1 MNELIQKISSDPLLM
16 LSAAVGVVVVLFVVL
31 VVIIATMR
39 IKTYKDRYVNTA
51 LDNKEKKERI
61 DTLEYELQRYQMDN
75 AQQAQLL
82 SQFDE
87 TKKRLAQTTDTLA
100 AVRKELADTQSLLAR
115 TKAQLESTESMHAAL
130 KEEHAE
136 LKERLGT
143 LHDENNKLRV
153 NNARLLMKLETGE
166 QLAAHMEQRKRTG
179 VSEEG
184 E

>member
-1 MNELIQKISSDPLLM
+1 MNELIEKISSYPLLM
-16 LSAAVGVVVVLFVVL
+16 LSAAVGVVVILFVVL
-31 VVIIATMR
+31 VVIVAAMR
-39 IKTYKDRYVNTA
+39 IKTYKDRYLNTA
-51 LDNKEKKERI
+51 LENREKKERI

-87 TKKRLAQTTDTLA
+87 TKKRLEETTDTLA
-100 AVRKELADTQSLLAR
+100 LVRKELSETQNLLAR
-115 TKAQLESTESMHAAL
+115 TKAQLESTEAMYAAL
-130 KEEHAE
+130 KEEHVE
-136 LKERLGT
+136 LKERMEK

-179 VSEEG
+179 VSGEEK
-184 E
+184 